1 MGRVARHRLRPCAAH
16 AGRVT
21 TLGERLP
28 DPLEEFFQR
37 QIRRLHARLGHKV
50 RAMNQRI
57 ASRAESQTVWALES
71 RGARQ
76 GSGAG
81 SFGRH
86 RRDLVED

>member
-16 AGRVT
+16 AGVVT
-21 TLGERLP
+21 TAGERLP
-28 DPLEEFFQR
+28 DRLDDFFQR
-37 QIRRLHARLGHKV
+37 QIRRLHSRLGHQV

-86 RRDLVED
+86 RGDMED